1 MISREKM
8 DKIVPAIQVA
18 IVAVYLLV
26 YIDSDVFHIKK
37 TMKKAKKVME
47 K

>member
-18 IVAVYLLV
+18 IGAVYLLV
-26 YIDSDVFHIKK
+26 YIVSDVFH
-37 TMKKAKKVME
+37 MKKAKKVME